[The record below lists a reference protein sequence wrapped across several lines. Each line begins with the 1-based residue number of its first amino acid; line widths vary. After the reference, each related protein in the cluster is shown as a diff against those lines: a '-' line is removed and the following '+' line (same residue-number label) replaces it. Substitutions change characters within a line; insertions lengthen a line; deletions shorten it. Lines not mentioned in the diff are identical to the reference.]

1 MKRVLICLVA
11 LLLWSTLGYAQGE
24 KSKGK
29 AKGHEAHASADAGAV
44 KAAIQKM
51 EDEMR
56 QATLK
61 ADPSAIEK
69 YVADDYHAISGANGQ
84 AYDKKQT
91 MDRLKSGA
99 AKYSQIN
106 VSNND
111 VQIYDDDMAIS
122 HGIADIK
129 LTMDGK
135 DVSGKYHF
143 ARTWLKRNGK
153 WQAVWLQSTKMQ

>member
-1 MKRVLICLVA
+1 MQRVLICLVA
-11 LLLWSTLGYAQGE
+11 LLLWTTAGYAQGE
-24 KSKGK
+24 KKGK
-29 AKGHEAHASADAGAV
+29 AKGHEAHASTDAGAV

-51 EDEMR
+51 EEEMR

-61 ADPSAIEK
+61 GDPSALEK
-69 YVADDYHAISGANGQ
+69 YAADDYHNISGANGQ
-84 AYDKKQT
+84 ASDKKQSIE
-91 MDRLKSGA
+91 RLKSGA

-111 VQIYDDDMAIS
+111 VQIYDHDMAIS
-122 HGIADIK
+122 HGIVDLK
-129 LTMDGK
+129 LTLDGK

-153 WQAVWLQSTKMQ
+153 WQAVWLQSSKVQ